1 MFFYLEWKDKRP
13 SICKLIN
20 ERPKSYN
27 FTSQFKVK
35 GFENEINLY
44 GNISDNFIEYYPD
57 PKKLYK
63 KDQYLQS
70 HLQKCIRR
78 KDQFRAIKTAK
89 HLLDLDMTK
98 FLRRLPIIM
107 LEDVC
112 IHESIIVIIWLMVA
126 VNKGFRIRCEMV
138 KWLLGVVNYLSN
150 EDYKQYY
157 SKLETNIIPPEN
169 HGFKDII
176 YSLKIRKSYGGM
188 KGDMQMIEYY
198 INQIIDHEI
207 IPKNDKIYIIK
218 INNMKPLEHKEWIY
232 QANDF
237 HCNKYIL
244 PKTRGYIKNK
254 KKYTE
259 DYIKELIWIFS
270 SSINTRVII
279 MNDEKKEKD
288 WLEIKKIVKYIQKSC
303 VFY

>member
-1 MFFYLEWKDKRP
+1 MFFYLEWIDKRP
-13 SICKLIN
+13 TICHLLN
-20 ERPKSYN
+20 EKPKSYN
-27 FTSQFKVK
+27 FSSQFKVK
-35 GFENEINLY
+35 GFDEINIC
-44 GNISDNFIEYYPD
+44 GNISNKFIEYYPD

-70 HLQKCIRR
+70 HLQKCVR
-78 KDQFRAIKTAK
+78 KKDSYRSIKTAK
-89 HLLDLDMTK
+89 HLLDLDLIK

-126 VNKGFRIRCEMV
+126 VNKGFRIRCEMI

-157 SKLETNIIPPEN
+157 SKLESNIIPPES
-169 HGFKDII
+169 HDFKDIL

-188 KGDMQMIEYY
+188 KGDMNMIEYY
-198 INQIIDHEI
+198 IHNIINGDI
-207 IPKNDKIYIIK
+207 IPKKDKIQLIK
-218 INNMKPLEHKEWIY
+218 INMLPLEHKEWIY

-237 HCNKYIL
+237 HCNKFII
-244 PKTRGYIKNK
+244 PKIRGYIKNK

-259 DYIKELIWIFS
+259 DYIKELIWLFS
-270 SSINTRVII
+270 SSINNRVVVVI
-279 MNDEKKEKD
+279 DKKKEKD
-288 WLEIKKIVKYIQKSC
+288 WLEIKKFVKYIQKSC
-303 VFY
+303 IFY

>member
-1 MFFYLEWKDKRP
+1 MFFYLEWIDKRP
-13 SICKLIN
+13 TICHLLN
-20 ERPKSYN
+20 EKPKSYN
-27 FTSQFKVK
+27 FSSQFKVK
-35 GFENEINLY
+35 GFDEINIC
-44 GNISDNFIEYYPD
+44 GNISNKFIEYYPD

-70 HLQKCIRR
+70 HLQKCVR
-78 KDQFRAIKTAK
+78 KKDSYRSIKTAK
-89 HLLDLDMTK
+89 HLLDLDLIK

-126 VNKGFRIRCEMV
+126 VNKGFRIRCEMI

-157 SKLETNIIPPEN
+157 SKLESNIIPPES
-169 HGFKDII
+169 HDFKDIL

-188 KGDMQMIEYY
+188 KGDMNMIEYY
-198 INQIIDHEI
+198 IHNIINGDI
-207 IPKNDKIYIIK
+207 IPKKDKIQLIK
-218 INNMKPLEHKEWIY
+218 INMLPLEHKEWIY

-237 HCNKYIL
+237 HYNKFII
-244 PKTRGYIKNK
+244 PKIRGYIKNK

-259 DYIKELIWIFS
+259 DYIKELIWLFS
-270 SSINTRVII
+270 SSINNRVVVVI
-279 MNDEKKEKD
+279 DKKKEKD
-288 WLEIKKIVKYIQKSC
+288 WLEIKKFVKYIQKSC
-303 VFY
+303 IFY